1 MTKQV
6 ILLVHGMGTH
16 RPGEMTETFV
26 SALNDRA
33 RCFGLKEFDV
43 AKEACLVAEFN
54 YSERFDAV
62 RKQFADN
69 AAARREGFGS
79 LAGAGF
85 AAELVT
91 ELTALAAKFGND
103 DFLYTHWLDVLLY
116 ATTYY
121 GAAIRAELAETLN
134 KLARKHG
141 HGNIHVV
148 GHSLGTAVVH
158 DTLASLYRD
167 GANIF
172 DNIPDYRP
180 GNSNMKTLWMFA
192 NVSGLVHLLNQL
204 EDPMTSTVA
213 PGASGCTDYLFNV
226 RHTLDPFTWFER
238 YDRQMPYL
246 EHIENSTV
254 CNLNTHDLY
263 EYVTAPNVAKRLL
276 RFIFDRQIDKEPFN
290 HCSAAYE
297 KRSLKQGVTELKD
310 ALEAVRDKPDLDTL
324 NKAYHA
330 FKVLTDTVEGGLA

>member
-1 MTKQV
+1 
-6 ILLVHGMGTH
+6 
-16 RPGEMTETFV
+16 
-26 SALNDRA
+26 
-33 RCFGLKEFDV
+33 
-43 AKEACLVAEFN
+43 
-54 YSERFDAV
+54 
-62 RKQFADN
+62 
-69 AAARREGFGS
+69 
-79 LAGAGF
+79 
-85 AAELVT
+85 
-91 ELTALAAKFGND
+91 
-103 DFLYTHWLDVLLY
+103 
-116 ATTYY
+116 
-121 GAAIRAELAETLN
+121 
-134 KLARKHG
+134 
-141 HGNIHVV
+141 
-148 GHSLGTAVVH
+148 
-158 DTLASLYRD
+158 
-167 GANIF
+167 
-172 DNIPDYRP
+172 
-180 GNSNMKTLWMFA
+180 
-192 NVSGLVHLLNQL
+192 
-204 EDPMTSTVA
+204 MTSTVA